1 MKKFIYTIDGNKYE
15 VVVNSVEAGE
25 ANIEVNGKAIK
36 VAIEQEET
44 IAKPVQVKR
53 STASFAAAPASAAPK
68 TTAPKGAASKGAV
81 ISPLPGTITKI
92 MVSVGQNVK
101 RGEVLLTME
110 AMKMENNILSERDCT
125 VKAILVQQGE
135 VVTQGDAL
143 VDIE

>member
-1 MKKFIYTIDGNKYE
+1 MKKFVYKIDGNKYE

-44 IAKPVQVKR
+44 IVKPVQVKR
-53 STASFAAAPASAAPK
+53 STASSSAAPVAAAPRA
-68 TTAPKGAASKGAV
+68 AASKGAV

-92 MVSVGQNVK
+92 MVSAGQSLK
-101 RGEVLLTME
+101 RGDILLTME
-110 AMKMENNILSERDCT
+110 AMKMENSIPAERDCT
-125 VKAILVQQGE
+125 VKAILVQQGQS
-135 VVTQGDAL
+135 VMQGDAL

>member
-1 MKKFIYTIDGNKYE
+1 MKKFSYTIDGNKYE
-15 VVVNSVEAGE
+15 VVVNSIEAGE

-44 IAKPVQVKR
+44 IVKPVQVKR
-53 STASFAAAPASAAPK
+53 SALSSAAASPAA
-68 TTAPKGAASKGAV
+68 TAPRTAASKGAV
-81 ISPLPGTITKI
+81 LSPLPGTITKI
-92 MVSVGQNVK
+92 MVSAGQSVK

-125 VKAILVQQGE
+125 VKAILIQQGQN
-135 VVTQGDAL
+135 VMQGDAL